1 MKRREFFGRSLWGSL
16 TAALAGAAPVRAR
29 EFPPG
34 YDASA
39 ELASP
44 DWTPVFLDAHQNDT
58 LIRLSD
64 LIIPETD
71 TPGAKAALVNR
82 FIDRLL
88 ASESRETQSRF
99 LDALAWFDGECLRRY
114 RAAFLH
120 LPDESQLEFLNFV
133 AYPHKLVTWK
143 DNRSEFPGHSHFLTL
158 KDWISRAFYNSEAG
172 LKELG
177 WIEDAMSGSFPGCP
191 HPEGHHK

>member
-1 MKRREFFGRSLWGSL
+1 MKRRDFFGRSLWASL

-34 YDASA
+34 HDASV

-44 DWTPVFLDAHQNDT
+44 DWKPVFLDTHQNDT

-64 LIIPETD
+64 LIIPETG
-71 TPGAKAALVNR
+71 TPGAKAALANR

-88 ASESRETQSRF
+88 ASESRETRSRF
-99 LDALAWFDGECLRRY
+99 LDSLAWFDGECLRRY
-114 RAAFLH
+114 GAAFLH
-120 LPDESQLEFLNFV
+120 LPAESQLEFLNFV

-143 DNRSEFPGHSHFLTL
+143 DNRSDFPGHDHFLNL

-177 WIEDAMSGSFPGCP
+177 WSEDAMSGSFPGCP
-191 HPEGHHK
+191 HPESFHK